1 MNAILLQASAN
12 PLGGLLPMFLMLG
25 VIVVFMVLPQRK
37 KAREQKTFEEGLEKN
52 QEVVTASG
60 ILGRIDKVEGSIVT
74 INVGNK
80 TYIRVTKNSVSK
92 ALSDAIYP
100 KEATDK

>member
-1 MNAILLQASAN
+1 MESLFLQASGS
-12 PLGGLLPMFLMLG
+12 PLTGLLPMFLMLG

-37 KAREQKTFEEGLEKN
+37 KAKEQKTFEDALAKG

-60 ILGRIDKVEGSIVT
+60 MLGRIDKIEGAIVT

-80 TYIRVTKNSVSK
+80 TYIRVTKNSISK
-92 ALSDAIYP
+92 GLTDAVHI
-100 KEATDK
+100 KDTDK

>member
-1 MNAILLQASAN
+1 MSTIFLQASAN
-12 PLGGLLPMFLMLG
+12 PLSGLLPMFLMLG
-25 VIVVFMVLPQRK
+25 VIIIFMVLPQRK
-37 KAREQKTFEEGLEKN
+37 KAREQKSFEDALEKN

-60 ILGRIDKVEGSIVT
+60 ILGRVDKVEGNIVT

-92 ALSDAIYP
+92 VLSDAIYS
-100 KEATDK
+100 KEAADK

>member
-1 MNAILLQASAN
+1 
-12 PLGGLLPMFLMLG
+12 MFLMLG
-25 VIVVFMVLPQRK
+25 VIVIFMVLPQRK
-37 KAREQKTFEEGLEKN
+37 KAREQKTFEEALAKG

-60 ILGRIDKVEGSIVT
+60 ILGRVDKVEGNIVT

-92 ALSDAIYP
+92 VLSDAIYP
-100 KEATDK
+100 KEAADK

>member
-1 MNAILLQASAN
+1 MNAILLQASS
-12 PLGGLLPMFLMLG
+12 PLTGLLPMFLMLG

-37 KAREQKTFEEGLEKN
+37 KAREQKTFEDALEKN

-60 ILGRIDKVEGSIVT
+60 ILGRVDKVEGSIIT
-74 INVGNK
+74 LNVGNK

-100 KEATDK
+100 KETADK

>member
-1 MNAILLQASAN
+1 MESLFLQASGS
-12 PLGGLLPMFLMLG
+12 PLTGLLPMFLMLG

-37 KAREQKTFEEGLEKN
+37 KAKEQKTFEEALAKG

-60 ILGRIDKVEGSIVT
+60 MLGRIDKIEGAIVT

-80 TYIRVTKNSVSK
+80 TYIRVTKNSISK
-92 ALSDAIYP
+92 GLTDAVHV
-100 KEATDK
+100 KDADK